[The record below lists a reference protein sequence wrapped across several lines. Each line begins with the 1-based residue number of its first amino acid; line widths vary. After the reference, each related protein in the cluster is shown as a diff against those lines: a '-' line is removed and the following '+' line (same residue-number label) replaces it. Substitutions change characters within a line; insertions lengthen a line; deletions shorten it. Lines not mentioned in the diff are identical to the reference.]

1 MSKEKRLLFERIRDV
16 PEDVMGQSDDEDQP
30 LNYNDFVEGRAPLD
44 ISHGGGELDDLQ
56 NELNEALNGKKR
68 RSVKFTHFRSSAD

>member
-68 RSVKFTHFRSSAD
+68 RSVKFTQFRSSAD